1 MVCACMCEGVCEGV
15 CMCEV
20 CYEFNYAICTMSK
33 GPDAAKFVSSWKAN
47 ICVPKVQYMQRKCYI

>member
-1 MVCACMCEGVCEGV
+1 MCEGVCEGV

-33 GPDAAKFVSSWKAN
+33 GPDVAKFVSSWKA
-47 ICVPKVQYMQRKCYI
+47 IFVSQRYSTCSENVIYNHGT